1 MIVTNEQTGSILE
14 VNRTM
19 ITWNA
24 GKQWSI
30 LSPPYKKNSDG
41 EWSKSSYSIGEQ
53 LNLHLEKT
61 ETSAGYHAPSIQ
73 TKESS
78 PGYIIGMS
86 RYILVDIY
94 IFIYVKHMAQLVV
107 HWSTTLQNFDFIFP
121 TTREKLGKRH

>member
-1 MIVTNEQTGSILE
+1 MTVTNEHTGNIIE

-24 GKQWSI
+24 GKQWSVI
-30 LSPPYKKNSDG
+30 SAPYKKNSDG
-41 EWSKSSYSIGEQ
+41 EWSKSIYSSNQEQ

-78 PGYIIGMS
+78 PGYIIGM
-86 RYILVDIY
+86 
-94 IFIYVKHMAQLVV
+94 
-107 HWSTTLQNFDFIFP
+107 
-121 TTREKLGKRH
+121 